1 MTVFDSIGDSISDIS
16 VDFEDP
22 QTIFAGVAIISGLIN
37 LYYCGG
43 SIKKCVCR
51 RSSSRS
57 AIRARR
63 NCNQAH
69 VRFEDEETVIGG
81 QIKDDSDD
89 NVELTVPIHRVIS
102 TKDAGINTLT
112 QHEETVGGSVGKDGA
127 IVEENIKNL
136 VLNDVTLQQEVHKT
150 ATQTIDEIFSKVVR
164 EQESK
169 DNGAGVG
176 FGSDMGARKEK
187 NSAVQCSASVQNSE
201 TQTEDLEFF
210 NMLGNGEFNKGLE
223 QYAKDQ
229 NMFDKLNF
237 IV

>member
-1 MTVFDSIGDSISDIS
+1 S

-22 QTIFAGVAIISGLIN
+22 QTILAGVAILSGLIN
-37 LYYCGG
+37 FYYCGG
-43 SIKKCVCR
+43 SIKKCICKKPSKRSAVRARRRSNHAHIQFEDEESVIGSQVDEDSDDNIELTIPVR
-51 RSSSRS
+51 RSSS
-57 AIRARR
+57 
-63 NCNQAH
+63 
-69 VRFEDEETVIGG
+69 
-81 QIKDDSDD
+81 
-89 NVELTVPIHRVIS
+89 
-102 TKDAGINTLT
+102 TKEAGINTVS

-136 VLNDVTLQQEVHKT
+136 VLNDKLMQQEVQKT
-150 ATQTIDEIFSKVVR
+150 ATQTIDAIFSKVVR
-164 EQESK
+164 ERESK

-176 FGSDMGARKEK
+176 FSESKEK
-187 NSAVQCSASVQNSE
+187 NSAVQCSASVKNSE

-223 QYAKDQ
+223 KYAKDQ